1 MHCVEAPQ
9 ERHCVLAAMH
19 GVIQKIEQ
27 QKGRHIAQPSIG
39 NRPSGQSQAKS
50 SLELRPEG
58 VRRREGEGG
67 EDDIQKPNTDIA
79 EPPPQRRK
87 LPLPSRPAEFP

>member
-1 MHCVEAPQ
+1 
-9 ERHCVLAAMH
+9 MH
-19 GVIQKIEQ
+19 GVVHKIEQ
-27 QKGRHIAQPSIG
+27 QKGRHKARPSIG
-39 NRPSGQSQAKS
+39 NGPRGQSHAKCC
-50 SLELRPEG
+50 LELRPEG

-67 EDDIQKPNTDIA
+67 ENDIQKPNTDIA